1 MNEHVDPYTPL
12 RYREGFTS
20 PPMRGYRPL
29 PADTVDLVN
38 EFKIME
44 ERTLRMLDQLAER
57 ADLDKRWLAIGRTR
71 LEEAYMAIVRAI
83 FQPTRLQI

>member
-1 MNEHVDPYTPL
+1 MNEHVDPYTPE
-12 RYREGFTS
+12 RYRVP
-20 PPMRGYRPL
+20 PPMRGYRRL
-29 PADTVDLVN
+29 PSDTIDLCN

-44 ERTLRMLDQLAER
+44 ESTLRMLDQLAER
-57 ADLDKRWLAIGRTR
+57 DDLDKRWLAIGRTR